1 MNLAYVYLLLDPVNN
16 REAAVANYKA
26 GLESGA
32 KRDGRLETELGIRI
46 AR

>member
-1 MNLAYVYLLLDPVNN
+1 MDLAYVYLLLDPVNN

-26 GLESGA
+26 GLENGA
-32 KRDGRLETELGIRI
+32 KRDGRLESALEVTI